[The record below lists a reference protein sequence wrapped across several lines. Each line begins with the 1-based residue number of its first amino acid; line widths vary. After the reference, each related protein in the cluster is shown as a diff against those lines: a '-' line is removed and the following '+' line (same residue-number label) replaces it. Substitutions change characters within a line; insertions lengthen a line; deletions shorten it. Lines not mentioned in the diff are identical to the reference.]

1 MVQKSQC
8 SWSIMNF
15 EEVKIQPSMR
25 FKTKNNVRTFPLIHY
40 LSAEDEVLT
49 SLTPKKVKTTLSKA
63 ESMQI

>member
-1 MVQKSQC
+1 
-8 SWSIMNF
+8 MNF

-25 FKTKNNVRTFPLIHY
+25 FKTKNNVRTFPLRHY
-40 LSAEDEVLT
+40 LSAEDEVST